1 MPRAATSHASRRSSS
16 PVVTDPVTSAKTA
29 GLRYV
34 SDSSP
39 GISRLKHGRGY
50 AYAGVNGKI
59 LREAAVLRRIKS
71 LVIPP
76 AWTKVWICA
85 DPDGHLQATGR
96 DARGR
101 KQYRYHPRWRV
112 IRDAS
117 KYTRMLHFGSALP
130 AIRRQIRH
138 DLRLPG
144 LPREKVLAA
153 VVRLLETTLVRVGNE
168 EYARANKSYG
178 LTTLRTRHVR
188 VRGDSLRFRFAG
200 KGGKVHEIGLRDPN
214 LARLVRRCLE
224 LPGQELF
231 QFVDE
236 SGEAH
241 PVTSTDINE
250 YLRSITGSDFTAK
263 DFRTWA
269 GTLLLAR
276 QLPPKNTEPAPM
288 NKQAILEA
296 VRRVATELRN
306 TPAICRKC
314 YIHPVILQVFEN
326 PELLQAWWKA
336 GAGSRRRMLTS
347 EESVL
352 IRFLKSSVTDQ
363 SLAPA

>member
-1 MPRAATSHASRRSSS
+1 M
-16 PVVTDPVTSAKTA
+16 KTA
-29 GLRYV
+29 LARKIGPFDEPVETAKVAELRYV
-34 SDSSP
+34 TDQRP
-39 GISRLKHGRGY
+39 GIRRLRSGRGFRY
-50 AYAGVNGKI
+50 VDPDGSPV
-59 LREAAVLRRIKS
+59 RDAASLRRIRT
-71 LVIPP
+71 LAIPP
-76 AWTKVWICA
+76 AWTQVWICP
-85 DPDGHLQATGR
+85 DPEGHLQATGR

-101 KQYRYHPRWRV
+101 KQYRYHPRWRS

-117 KYTRMLHFGSALP
+117 KYTRMLHFGTALP

-153 VVRLLETTLVRVGNE
+153 VVRLLEATLVRVGNE
-168 EYARANKSYG
+168 EYARANRSYG
-178 LTTLRTRHVR
+178 LTTLRNRHVR
-188 VRGDSLRFRFAG
+188 VRGDNLRFRFTG
-200 KGGKVHEIGLRDPN
+200 KGGKVHEIGLRDPH

-236 SGEAH
+236 SGEPR
-241 PVTSTDINE
+241 PVSSTDIND
-250 YLRSITGSDFTAK
+250 YLRTITSSDFTAK

-276 QLPPKNTEPAPM
+276 QLPLKTTGLAIGGKPA
-288 NKQAILEA
+288 ALEA
-296 VRRVATELRN
+296 VRKVAAELRN

-314 YIHPVILQVFEN
+314 YIHPVLLQVFED
-326 PELLQAWWKA
+326 EKLLHAWWKA
-336 GAGSRRRMLTS
+336 GPGPRRRMLTT

-352 IRFLKSSVTDQ
+352 IRFLRGHGPDRNLV
-363 SLAPA
+363 AA